1 MKRFLNE
8 EGSLDKQTDRMKL
21 KAQEEKML
29 NRESVDKCNHSIK
42 SRLLADQALKII
54 PAKVEYFARYN
65 RSHIREYNHQ
75 KSENKMGKLQQ
86 QGEFEF

>member
-8 EGSLDKQTDRMKL
+8 EGSLDKQTYRMRL
-21 KAQEEKML
+21 RAREEKML
-29 NRESVDKCNHSIK
+29 NRESTDKCYSSRKSKLLVDK
-42 SRLLADQALKII
+42 ALEVI
-54 PAKVEYFARYN
+54 PKKVEYFARYN
-65 RSHIREYNHQ
+65 GGYIREYNHQ